1 MRYVAIIYAV
11 ILIGCTTY
19 SGVRTKIDQRIE
31 AAERK
36 LDDDAKAFIATASNM
51 LANVNATR
59 RDPALD
65 KILDIINKGQI
76 MMGTKVA
83 DGSELKSLDAAALDQ
98 KLQDIYT
105 ENKKLMDR
113 IGELELKR
121 EEAVDKIVSK
131 DVATQA
137 VENYKFWERF
147 KLYSILLTIVAAA
160 ATALIYLPPSFI
172 KTALGWIGALFG
184 KKKETPPDTTT
195 DATSARP

>member
-1 MRYVAIIYAV
+1 MRYVAILYVA
-11 ILIGCTTY
+11 ILVGCTTY

-65 KILDIINKGQI
+65 KVLDIINKGQI
-76 MMGTKVA
+76 MMGAKVG
-83 DGSELKSLDAAALDQ
+83 DGVEFKGLDAKALDEKMQQIFEENQ
-98 KLQDIYT
+98 KLLKRVD
-105 ENKKLMDR
+105 
-113 IGELELKR
+113 ELESKK
-121 EEAVDKIVSK
+121 EETVDKIVSK

-137 VENYKFWERF
+137 VDNYKFWERF
-147 KLYSILLTIVAAA
+147 KLYSILLAAVAGMV
-160 ATALIYLPPSFI
+160 TALIYMPPSFI
-172 KTALGWIGALFG
+172 RTVLGWMGALFG
-184 KKKETPPDTTT
+184 KKKETPATTTT

>member
-1 MRYVAIIYAV
+1 MRYAAIIYVAILV
-11 ILIGCTTY
+11 GCTTY

-65 KILDIINKGQI
+65 KVLDIINKGQI
-76 MMGTKVA
+76 MMGAKVG
-83 DGSELKSLDAAALDQ
+83 DGVEYKGLDAKALDEKMQQIFEENQ
-98 KLQDIYT
+98 KLLKRVD
-105 ENKKLMDR
+105 
-113 IGELELKR
+113 ELESKK
-121 EEAVDKIVSK
+121 EETVDKIVTK

-137 VENYKFWERF
+137 VEDYKFWERF
-147 KLYSILLTIVAAA
+147 KLYSILLAAVAGMV
-160 ATALIYLPPSFI
+160 TTLIYLPPSFI
-172 KTALGWIGALFG
+172 KTALGWVGALFG
-184 KKKETPPDTTT
+184 KKKETPAATTT

>member
-36 LDDDAKAFIATASNM
+36 LDDDAKAFIATASSM

-59 RDPALD
+59 HDPALD
-65 KILDIINKGQI
+65 KVLDIINKGQI
-76 MMGTKVA
+76 MMGAKVGDGA
-83 DGSELKSLDAAALDQ
+83 DLKGLDAESLDK
-98 KLQDIYT
+98 KLQDIYA
-105 ENKKLMDR
+105 ENQR
-113 IGELELKR
+113 IINWVNELEVKR
-121 EEAVDKIVSK
+121 DEMVDKIVSR

-147 KLYSILLTIVAAA
+147 KLYSILLTVVAAA
-160 ATALIYLPPSFI
+160 ATALVYMPPSFI
-172 KTALGWIGALFG
+172 KTVLGWAGALLS
-184 KKKETPPDTTT
+184 KKKGQPTSTTT